1 MIAVVLVL
9 KKVWE
14 WVKKY
19 WMYLLFPVGLVVGIV
34 SMLGRSK
41 TPTPVVAPELLE
53 AERDRLLAEEE
64 AAKKIRE
71 AEAKHAAEI
80 KEIEEKYAAT
90 IAKLTQEQKE
100 RVEELREDPNE
111 LNSFLL
117 SVGKSMRQ

>member
-1 MIAVVLVL
+1 MIVVWLFL

-14 WVKKY
+14 WAKKY

-34 SMLGRSK
+34 TMLSRTK

-53 AERDRLLAEEE
+53 AEKDKLLAEEE

-71 AEAKHAAEI
+71 AEAKHAAEV

-90 IAKLTQEQKE
+90 IATLTQKQQE
-100 RVEELREDPNE
+100 RVEELRKDPNE

-117 SVGKSMRQ
+117 SVGKSMRE